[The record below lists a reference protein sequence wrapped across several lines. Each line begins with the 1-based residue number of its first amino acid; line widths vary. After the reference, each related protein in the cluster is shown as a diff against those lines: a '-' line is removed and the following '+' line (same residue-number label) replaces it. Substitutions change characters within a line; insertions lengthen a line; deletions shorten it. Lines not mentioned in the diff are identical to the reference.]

1 MESQKPDRCR
11 ALIQQF
17 IAIVLVFSVALV
29 TANATAEETPAS
41 KPILKRP
48 SADTEVLSLIQSANG
63 LSVHKEMYLLP
74 VTIANRYS
82 GAQTEMEFQISVK
95 ERLLDS
101 NFYFGYTQKSFWQA
115 YDFANSSPFRE
126 TNYNP
131 EVFYRT
137 GGTSD
142 KIGRWDMDVGFEH
155 ESNGRS
161 GPTSRSWN
169 RVYVAPYLPRHDSL
183 WYLKLWYRVPVD
195 LGVDDNPDILDYM
208 GYGELHFKKGFGHG
222 QLIHAMLRGNPETG
236 HGAIS
241 INYSIP
247 GPSDNYFY
255 LIRLF
260 SGYGESLIDY
270 NNYVNRIGFGII
282 LAR

>member
-1 MESQKPDRCR
+1 MRKRYL
-11 ALIQQF
+11 LIF
-17 IAIVLVFSVALV
+17 TLVAAGFVSGNSL
-29 TANATAEETPAS
+29 AEEATPT

-48 SADTEVLSLIQSANG
+48 SADTEVLSLIQSASG

-74 VTIANRYS
+74 VTVANRYS
-82 GAQTEMEFQISVK
+82 GAQTEMEFQLSAK
-95 ERLLDS
+95 ERIL
-101 NFYFGYTQKSFWQA
+101 NTKFYFGYTQKSFWQA

-131 EVFYRT
+131 ELFYRT
-137 GGTSD
+137 GGTSVSFG
-142 KIGRWDMDVGFEH
+142 KWEMDVGFEH
-155 ESNGRS
+155 ESNGQS
-161 GPTSRSWN
+161 GATSRSWN
-169 RVYVAPYLPRHDSL
+169 RLYIAPYLPRHDSL
-183 WYLKLWYRVPVD
+183 WYWKLWYRIPVD
-195 LGVDDNPDILDYM
+195 IGKDDNPDILDYM
-208 GYGELHFKKGFGHG
+208 GYGELHYKKRFGHG
-222 QLIHAMLRGNPETG
+222 QLIHAMLRGNTSTG
-236 HGAIS
+236 YGAIS

-270 NNYVNRIGFGII
+270 NHAVNRIGFGII

>member
-1 MESQKPDRCR
+1 MTTRSLFFLSLF
-11 ALIQQF
+11 AASL
-17 IAIVLVFSVALV
+17 AMN
-29 TANATAEETPAS
+29 NAFAEETPPT

-74 VTIANRYS
+74 VTTSNRYY
-82 GAQTEMEFQISVK
+82 GAQTEMEFQLSVK
-95 ERLLDS
+95 ERILSS

-131 EVFYRT
+131 EIFYRT
-137 GGTSD
+137 GGTSVTFG
-142 KIGRWDMDVGFEH
+142 KWEMDAGFEH
-155 ESNGRS
+155 ESNGQS
-161 GPTSRSWN
+161 GATSRSWN
-169 RVYVAPYLPRHDSL
+169 RLYIAPYLPRHDSL
-183 WYLKLWYRVPVD
+183 WYWKIWYRIPVD
-195 LGVDDNPDILDYM
+195 IGKDDNPDILEYM
-208 GYGELHFKKGFGHG
+208 GYGELHYKKRFGHG
-222 QLIHAMLRGNPETG
+222 QLIHAMLRGNTTTG
-236 HGAIS
+236 YGAIS

-270 NNYVNRIGFGII
+270 NHEINRIGFGII

>member
-1 MESQKPDRCR
+1 
-11 ALIQQF
+11 LIGQF
-17 IAIVLVFSVALV
+17 IIFVLATSAIMVTPVA
-29 TANATAEETPAS
+29 AAEETPAK

-74 VTIANRYS
+74 VTMANRYG
-82 GAQTEMEFQISVK
+82 GAQTEMEFQLSVK
-95 ERLLDS
+95 ERILSS

-131 EVFYRT
+131 EIFYRT
-137 GGTSD
+137 GGNNIH
-142 KIGRWDMDVGFEH
+142 IGRWKMDVGFEH
-155 ESNGRS
+155 ESNGQS
-161 GPTSRSWN
+161 GAISRSWN

-183 WYLKLWYRVPVD
+183 WYLKAWYRLPVD

-208 GYGELHFKKGFGHG
+208 GYGELHFKKRFGHG
-222 QLIHAMLRGNPETG
+222 QLVHAMLRGNPSTG
-236 HGAIS
+236 YGAIS

-270 NNYVNRIGFGII
+270 NHEVNRIGFGII

>member
-1 MESQKPDRCR
+1 MKHRFLIIA
-11 ALIQQF
+11 ALLASGLAF
-17 IAIVLVFSVALV
+17 HDVVADEGTL
-29 TANATAEETPAS
+29 T

-48 SADTEVLSLIQSANG
+48 KPDNEVLSLIQGANG

-74 VTIANRYS
+74 VTVANRYN
-82 GAQTEMEFQISVK
+82 GAKTEMEFQISVK
-95 ERLLDS
+95 ERILKS

-126 TNYNP
+126 TDYNP

-137 GGTSD
+137 GGTNVHLGQW
-142 KIGRWDMDVGFEH
+142 KMDVGFEH
-155 ESNGRS
+155 ESNGQ
-161 GPTSRSWN
+161 GGAISRSWN

-183 WYLKLWYRVPVD
+183 WYLKLWYRIPVRI
-195 LGVDDNPDILDYM
+195 GIDDNPDILDYM
-208 GYGELHFKKGFGHG
+208 GYGELHFKKSFAHG
-222 QLIHAMLRGNPETG
+222 QLIHAMVRTNPATG
-236 HGAIS
+236 FGAVS

-247 GPSDNYFY
+247 GPSDDYFY
-255 LIRLF
+255 LVRLF

-270 NNYVNRIGFGII
+270 NHYVNRIGFGII

>member
-1 MESQKPDRCR
+1 MKNQKPGKRR
-11 ALIQQF
+11 
-17 IAIVLVFSVALV
+17 VLKKRYLLLFSLLA
-29 TANATAEETPAS
+29 ACSISGNSSAEETAPA

-74 VTIANRYS
+74 VTTSNRYY
-82 GAQTEMEFQISVK
+82 GAKTEMEFQLSVK
-95 ERLLDS
+95 ERILNS

-131 EVFYRT
+131 EIFYRT
-137 GGTSD
+137 GGTNV
-142 KIGRWDMDVGFEH
+142 KIGQWKMDVGFEH
-155 ESNGRS
+155 ESNGQS
-161 GPTSRSWN
+161 GAISRSWN

-183 WYLKLWYRVPVD
+183 WYLKLWYRIPVD

-208 GYGELHFKKGFGHG
+208 GYGELHFKKRFGHG
-222 QLIHAMLRGNPETG
+222 QLVHAMLRGNPSTG
-236 HGAIS
+236 RGAIS

-270 NNYVNRIGFGII
+270 NHEVNRIGFGII

>member
-1 MESQKPDRCR
+1 MTTRLLFFLSLF
-11 ALIQQF
+11 AASL
-17 IAIVLVFSVALV
+17 AMN
-29 TANATAEETPAS
+29 NAFAEETPPT

-74 VTIANRYS
+74 VTTSNRYY
-82 GAQTEMEFQISVK
+82 GAQTEMEFQLSVK
-95 ERLLDS
+95 ERILSS

-131 EVFYRT
+131 EIFYRT
-137 GGTSD
+137 GGTNVNFGQW
-142 KIGRWDMDVGFEH
+142 KMDVGFEH
-155 ESNGRS
+155 ESNGQS
-161 GPTSRSWN
+161 GAISRSWN
-169 RVYVAPYLPRHDSL
+169 RVYIAPYLPRHDSL
-183 WYLKLWYRVPVD
+183 WYLKLWYRIPVD

-208 GYGELHFKKGFGHG
+208 GYGELHFKKRFGHG
-222 QLIHAMLRGNPETG
+222 QLIHAMLRGNTTTG
-236 HGAIS
+236 YGAIS

-270 NNYVNRIGFGII
+270 NHEVNRIGFGII